1 MSLHLLIK
9 ECRNSI
15 LARRL
20 RILLAIQLTIV
31 HFEEAPRQSIS
42 KCLLST
48 LRLPVQQAISDNH
61 SIFKSLLDAGFIV
74 TALFRPGGNAS
85 ALIHTQSLHQSSR
98 RSHLR
103 LTPLQPALL
112 GIDVI
117 ISCVATLAIGSQKPL
132 IDALVAAGVRRFIQA
147 EFGMDSANGL

>member
-1 MSLHLLIK
+1 MSLHLLVK

-31 HFEEAPRQSIS
+31 HFEEAPKQSIS
-42 KCLLST
+42 ICLLCT

-61 SIFKSLLDAGFIV
+61 SIFKSLLDAGFIS
-74 TALFRPGGNAS
+74 TPS
-85 ALIHTQSLHQSSR
+85 PPPTHPTPT
-98 RSHLR
+98 RS
-103 LTPLQPALL
+103 PLGLD
-112 GIDVI
+112 II
-117 ISCVATLAIGSQKPL
+117 ISCVATLAIGSQKPI
-132 IDALVAAGVRRFIQA
+132 IDVLVAAGVRRFIQA

>member
-1 MSLHLLIK
+1 MK

-31 HFEEAPRQSIS
+31 HFEEAPKQSIS
-42 KCLLST
+42 ICLLST

-85 ALIHTQSLHQSSR
+85 ALIHTQSHHQSSR
-98 RSHLR
+98 RPHLLR

-112 GIDVI
+112 GIDII
-117 ISCVATLAIGSQKPL
+117 ISCVSTLGIGSQKPL